1 MSLPEID
8 ITEFKRVEMRV
19 GKVVKA
25 ERVPATD
32 RLLRLEV
39 DFGGQRKQAI
49 TGLGHL
55 YSPEH
60 FEGRLYVFVTNLK
73 PRKVRGLVS
82 ECMILAAM
90 TSEENIVPIA
100 PEAEIEPGAGVQ

>member
-1 MSLPEID
+1 MEEID

-19 GKVVKA
+19 GRVVKA

-32 RLLRLEV
+32 RLIRLEV
-39 DFGGQRKQAI
+39 DFGNMRKQAI

-55 YSPEH
+55 YDPQH
-60 FEGRLYVFVTNLK
+60 FEGKLYVFVTNLK
-73 PRKVRGLVS
+73 PRRVRGLSS

-90 TSEENIVPIA
+90 TSEEKIIPIT
-100 PEAEIEPGAGVQ
+100 PESEIEPGAGVQ

>member
-1 MSLPEID
+1 LID
-8 ITEFKRVEMRV
+8 VAEFNRVEMRV

-39 DFGGQRKQAI
+39 DFGGERRQAV

-55 YSPEH
+55 YGPEH
-60 FEGRLYVFVTNLK
+60 FEGKLYVFVTNLK
-73 PRKVRGLVS
+73 PRMVRGLIS

-90 TSEENIVPIA
+90 TGEERVVPIA
-100 PEAEIEPGAGVQ
+100 PESEIEPGAGVR